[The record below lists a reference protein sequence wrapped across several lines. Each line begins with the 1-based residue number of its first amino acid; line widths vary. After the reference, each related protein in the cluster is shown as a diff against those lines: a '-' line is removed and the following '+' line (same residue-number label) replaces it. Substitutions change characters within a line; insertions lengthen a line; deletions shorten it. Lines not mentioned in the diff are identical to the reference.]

1 MDFYGNYSFRYL
13 RQKRLHFW
21 SYSHHPFYLQRG
33 ALSIKHDLQT
43 RPKLIA
49 HLFVDRSD
57 NLLIGN
63 HIKSLSPT
71 TGNRNLLR
79 PGVNVWTD
87 SGQAALFA
95 TPISLQVLYPSLSSL
110 TAIELF
116 SDDYHS
122 TCFLA
127 GYRSLVNS
135 SRILQLIVTIR
146 AHCEFDPSRSAT
158 TSIQLAQLPD

>member
-1 MDFYGNYSFRYL
+1 MFHGHPERKRMSL
-13 RQKRLHFW
+13 RGCLKSPANAKFTE
-21 SYSHHPFYLQRG
+21 RG
-33 ALSIKHDLQT
+33 IGFIPVSPEAEVT
-43 RPKLIA
+43 KLIA

-63 HIKSLSPT
+63 HIKKSLPDDRQPQPTEVRRKRLDRQRTGCSICHSDFFTSSLS
-71 TGNRNLLR
+71 
-79 PGVNVWTD
+79 
-87 SGQAALFA
+87 F
-95 TPISLQVLYPSLSSL
+95 LSSL
-110 TAIELF
+110 PAIGLC
-116 SDDYHS
+116 SDDCHS

-158 TSIQLAQLPD
+158 TSIHLAQLPD

>member
-1 MDFYGNYSFRYL
+1 MNEFTDKNEKAFLDGCGAIGAEPNAMFNTQKERYL
-13 RQKRLHFW
+13 VSECLKNTKMR
-21 SYSHHPFYLQRG
+21 SDGVILQHR
-33 ALSIKHDLQT
+33 T
-43 RPKLIA
+43 KLIA

-95 TPISLQVLYPSLSSL
+95 TPISLQVLYPSLQPVCHW
-110 TAIELF
+110 ALF
-116 SDDYHS
+116 
-122 TCFLA
+122 
-127 GYRSLVNS
+127 R
-135 SRILQLIVTIR
+135 
-146 AHCEFDPSRSAT
+146 
-158 TSIQLAQLPD
+158 

>member
-1 MDFYGNYSFRYL
+1 MRSDGVI
-13 RQKRLHFW
+13 
-21 SYSHHPFYLQRG
+21 LQHR
-33 ALSIKHDLQT
+33 T
-43 RPKLIA
+43 KLIA
-49 HLFVDRSD
+49 HLVVDRSD

-110 TAIELF
+110 PVIEPC
-116 SDDYHS
+116 SDDCHS

-127 GYRSLVNS
+127 GYRSLVNL

-158 TSIQLAQLPD
+158 TSIQLSQLPD

>member
-1 MDFYGNYSFRYL
+1 MSSDGVI
-13 RQKRLHFW
+13 
-21 SYSHHPFYLQRG
+21 LQHR
-33 ALSIKHDLQT
+33 T
-43 RPKLIA
+43 KLIA

-63 HIKSLSPT
+63 HIKKSLPDDRQPQPT
-71 TGNRNLLR
+71 EARRKRLDRQRTGC
-79 PGVNVWTD
+79 
-87 SGQAALFA
+87 SIA

-110 TAIELF
+110 PAIELC
-116 SDDYHS
+116 SDDCHS

-146 AHCEFDPSRSAT
+146 AHCEFDPSRSA
-158 TSIQLAQLPD
+158 